1 MNMQRCENGHYYD
14 KDKFVQCPY
23 CNPAYGEVN
32 RTVPLDQAGG
42 SFDSSFGGYTG
53 GFGVTEGTGDIGQTV
68 VVPTER
74 EVTIVV
80 SPTTKNGK
88 SYDPVVGWLVCID
101 GPDKGSDYRI
111 RIGNNTIGRGSAS
124 HIRIANDAAISQDNM
139 ALIAYN
145 AKARKFFII
154 SGEGR
159 NQIVVND
166 EDVLI
171 PHQSQEL
178 HAYDRILMGVSTL
191 MFVPLCGGE
200 FSWE

>member
-68 VVPTER
+68 VVPPER
-74 EVTIVV
+74 EVTVV
-80 SPTTKNGK
+80 ISPTNGKGK